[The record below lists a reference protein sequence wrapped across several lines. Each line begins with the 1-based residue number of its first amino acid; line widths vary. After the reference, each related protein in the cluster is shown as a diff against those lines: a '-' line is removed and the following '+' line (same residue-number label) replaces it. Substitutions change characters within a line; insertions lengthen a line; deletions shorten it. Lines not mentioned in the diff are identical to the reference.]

1 MNNALF
7 YSRALGQGPDLLS
20 LHGFFGQ
27 GANLP
32 TVDRALGT
40 DFRVNCL
47 DLPDHGHSPW
57 LTEASLA
64 TYAAAVRDWLDQQAL
79 PTAHGLDHSLGNKVA
94 MELALTEASQAG
106 KLVVADMALAVH
118 ARRHQVILDTLQ
130 QVAARGCQTRAE
142 AEELLGEVI
151 QDPVVVGYLLMG
163 LERGAENKLHQW
175 CFNLAGLADCV
186 RCPSR
191 RCRFKATSCS

>member
-1 MNNALF
+1 MPFF
-7 YSRALGQGPDLLS
+7 YSRALGQGPDLVS
-20 LHGFFGQ
+20 LHGLFGQ
-27 GANLP
+27 GANLRS
-32 TVDRALGT
+32 VVRALGT

-47 DLPDHGHSPW
+47 DLPDHGRSLW
-57 LTEASLA
+57 LTKASLA

-118 ARRHQVILDTLQ
+118 AQRHQVTLYTLQ

-151 QDPVVVGYLLMG
+151 HDPG
-163 LERGAENKLHQW
+163 
-175 CFNLAGLADCV
+175 
-186 RCPSR
+186 
-191 RCRFKATSCS
+191 